1 MYSMKKILNRPEDV
15 VEEMINGLVE
25 VHDDIVHR
33 VGDTRVV
40 ARNYE
45 GKGKVGLV
53 SGGGSGHEPS
63 HAGFVGKGMLSAAVC
78 GDVFTSPT
86 VDQVYEGIKAAD
98 KGAGVFL
105 VIKNYTGDVI
115 NFEMAKE
122 MAEENDGIKVDY
134 VITNDDI
141 AVEDSTWTEGRRG
154 VAGTVL
160 VHKICGA
167 LAENGASLEEI
178 KEESEKLLPEMAT
191 LGLALT
197 PAIVPQAGKPGF
209 ELAEDEIEFG
219 IGIHGEPG
227 YRKLKLQTSA
237 EMAKEF
243 YTKIKKELELT
254 ASDEV
259 VVFVNGMGGTPLM
272 EQYVFANDVL
282 KLLAADNVKVAK
294 KILGDKM
301 TSIEMA
307 GISLTIFRIKDKK
320 WLELLNQ
327 EVEVIAW

>member
-1 MYSMKKILNRPEDV
+1 MKKILNRPEDV
-15 VEEMINGLVE
+15 VEEMINGLVATHE
-25 VHDDIVHR
+25 DIVHR

-63 HAGFVGKGMLSAAVC
+63 HAGFVGKGMLSTAVC

-115 NFEMAKE
+115 NFTMAKE
-122 MAEENDGIKVDY
+122 MAEEMDNIKVDF

-141 AVEDSTWTEGRRG
+141 AVEGSTWTEGRRG

-160 VHKICGA
+160 VHKILGA
-167 LAENGASLEEI
+167 LADNGASLEEI
-178 KEESEKLLPEMAT
+178 KAESEVLIAQMAT

-209 ELAEDEIEFG
+209 ELGDDEIEFG
-219 IGIHGEPG
+219 LGIHGEPG
-227 YRKLKLQTSA
+227 YRRAKLQPSKV
-237 EMAKEF
+237 MAKEF
-243 YTKIKKELELT
+243 IDKIVAELKLT
-254 ASDEV
+254 AGEKV
-259 VVFVNGMGGTPLM
+259 VAFVNGLGGTPLM
-272 EQYVFANDVL
+272 EQYVFMNDVL
-282 KLLAADNVKVAK
+282 N
-294 KILGDKM
+294 ILGEHKIEVARKLIGNKM
-301 TSIEMA
+301 TSIEMQ
-307 GISLTIFRIKDKK
+307 GISLTLLRVKDPR
-320 WLELLNQ
+320 WVEYLDQ
-327 EVEVIAW
+327 EVKVAAW

>member
-1 MYSMKKILNRPEDV
+1 MKKILNRPEDV
-15 VEEMINGLVE
+15 VEEMINGLVQT
-25 VHDDIVHR
+25 HDNIVHR
-33 VGDTRVV
+33 LDDTRVV
-40 ARNYE
+40 VRNYE
-45 GKGKVGLV
+45 GKGKVGLI

-115 NFEMAKE
+115 NFTMAKE
-122 MAEENDGIKVDY
+122 MAEENDGIKVDF

-160 VHKICGA
+160 VHKILGA
-167 LAENGASLEEI
+167 LAENGASIVEV
-178 KEESEKLLPEMAT
+178 KNESEKLIKEMAT

-197 PAIVPQAGKPGF
+197 AAIVPQAGKPGF
-209 ELAEDEIEFG
+209 DLADDEIEFG
-219 IGIHGEPG
+219 LGIHGEPG
-227 YRKLKLQTSA
+227 YRRTKLHTSA

-243 YTKIKKELELT
+243 YTKIKAELKLVSGEK
-254 ASDEV
+254 V
-259 VVFVNGMGGTPLM
+259 VVFVNGLGGTPLM
-272 EQYVFANDVL
+272 EQYVFINDVL
-282 KLLAADNVKVAK
+282 ALLKTDNISVSK
-294 KILGDKM
+294 KIIGNKM
-301 TSIEMA
+301 TSIEMQ
-307 GISLTIFRIKDKK
+307 GISLTILRLKEAK
-320 WLELLNQ
+320 WLDYLNQ
-327 EVEVIAW
+327 EVEVSAW

>member
-1 MYSMKKILNRPEDV
+1 MKKILNRPEDV
-15 VEEMINGLVE
+15 VEEMINGLVQT
-25 VHDDIVHR
+25 HDDIVHR
-33 VGDTRVV
+33 LDDTRVV
-40 ARNYE
+40 VRNYE
-45 GKGKVGLV
+45 GKGKVGLI

-115 NFEMAKE
+115 NFTMAKE
-122 MAEENDGIKVDY
+122 MAEENDGIKVDF

-160 VHKICGA
+160 VHKILGA
-167 LAENGASLEEI
+167 LAENGASIDEV
-178 KEESEKLLPEMAT
+178 KNESEKLIKEMAT

-209 ELAEDEIEFG
+209 ELGDDEIEFG
-219 IGIHGEPG
+219 LGIHGEPG
-227 YRKLKLQTSA
+227 YRRSKLHTSA
-237 EMAKEF
+237 AMAKEF
-243 YTKIKKELELT
+243 YDKIKAELKLVSGEK
-254 ASDEV
+254 V
-259 VVFVNGMGGTPLM
+259 VVFVNGLGGTPLM
-272 EQYVFANDVL
+272 EQYVFINDVL
-282 KLLAADNVKVAK
+282 ALLKTDNISVSK
-294 KILGDKM
+294 KIIGNKM
-301 TSIEMA
+301 TSIEMQ
-307 GISLTIFRIKDKK
+307 GISLTILRLKEAK
-320 WLELLNQ
+320 WLDYLNQ
-327 EVEVIAW
+327 KVEVAAW

>member
-1 MYSMKKILNRPEDV
+1 MKKILNRPEDV
-15 VEEMINGLVE
+15 VEEMISGLVQ
-25 VHDDIVHR
+25 VHNDIVHR
-33 VGDTRVV
+33 VGDSRVV

-45 GKGKVGLV
+45 GKGKVGLI

-98 KGAGVFL
+98 KGEGVFL
-105 VIKNYTGDVI
+105 VVKNYTGDVI

-160 VHKICGA
+160 VHKICGGM
-167 LAENGASLEEI
+167 AENGASLAEI
-178 KEESEKLLPEMAT
+178 KEESEKVIKEMAT
-191 LGLALT
+191 LGLALS
-197 PAIVPQAGKPGF
+197 PATVPQAGKPGF
-209 ELAEDEIEFG
+209 ELADDEIEFG

-227 YRKLKLQTSA
+227 YKKLKLQTSV

-243 YTKIKKELELT
+243 YEKIKKELNLT
-254 ASDEV
+254 ADDEV
-259 VVFVNGMGGTPLM
+259 VMFVNGMGATPLM

-282 KLLAADNVKVAK
+282 KLLADDNVKVVK

-307 GISLTIFRIKDKK
+307 GISLTIFRVKDKK
-320 WLELLNQ
+320 WLDLLNQ

>member
-1 MYSMKKILNRPEDV
+1 MKKILNRPEDV
-15 VEEMINGLVE
+15 VEEMISGLVL

-122 MAEENDGIKVDY
+122 QAEEDDGIKVDY

-160 VHKICGA
+160 MHKIVGA

-178 KEESEKLLPEMAT
+178 KEEAEKVLPEMAS

-197 PAIVPQAGKPGF
+197 PATTPQAGKPGF
-209 ELAEDEIEFG
+209 ELADDEIEFG

-227 YRKLKLQTSA
+227 YRKEKLQTSA
-237 EMAKEF
+237 QMAKEF
-243 YTKIKKELELT
+243 YVKIKKELDLVEN
-254 ASDEV
+254 DEV
-259 VVFVNGMGGTPLM
+259 VMFVNGMGATPLM
-272 EQYVFANDVL
+272 EQYLFANDVL
-282 KLLAADNVKVAK
+282 ALLAEDKIKVAK

-301 TSIEMA
+301 TSIDMA
-307 GISLTIFRIKDKK
+307 GISLTILRLKDKK
-320 WLELLNQ
+320 WLDLLNQ

>member
-1 MYSMKKILNRPEDV
+1 MKKILNRPEDV
-15 VEEMINGLVE
+15 VEEMINGLVATHE
-25 VHDDIVHR
+25 DIVHR
-33 VGDTRVV
+33 VGDTRVI

-63 HAGFVGKGMLSAAVC
+63 HAGFVGKGMLSSAVC

-115 NFEMAKE
+115 NFTMAKE
-122 MAEENDGIKVDY
+122 MAEEVDNIQVDF

-141 AVEDSTWTEGRRG
+141 AVEGSTWTEGRRG

-160 VHKICGA
+160 VHKILGA
-167 LAENGASLEEI
+167 LADNGASLEEV
-178 KEESEKLLPEMAT
+178 KAESELLIKEMAT

-209 ELAEDEIEFG
+209 ELGENEIEFG
-219 IGIHGEPG
+219 LGIHGEPG
-227 YRKLKLQTSA
+227 YRRAPLQTSKALAHEFLDKIIA
-237 EMAKEF
+237 ELK
-243 YTKIKKELELT
+243 LT
-254 ASDEV
+254 HGEEV
-259 VVFVNGMGGTPLM
+259 VVFVNGLGGTPLM
-272 EQYVFANDVL
+272 EQYVFMNDVL
-282 KLLAADNVKVAK
+282 SILKEHEIKVTR
-294 KILGDKM
+294 KIIGNKM
-301 TSIEMA
+301 TSIEMQ
-307 GISLTIFRIKDKK
+307 GLSLTVLRVKNPQWVAFLD
-320 WLELLNQ
+320 Q
-327 EVEVIAW
+327 EVKVAAW

>member
-1 MYSMKKILNRPEDV
+1 MKKILNRTEDV
-15 VEEMINGLVE
+15 VEEMISGLVQ

-33 VGDTRVV
+33 VGDSRVV

-53 SGGGSGHEPS
+53 SGGGSGHEPT

-122 MAEENDGIKVDY
+122 MAEENDGIKVEQ

-154 VAGTVL
+154 VAGTLL
-160 VHKICGA
+160 VHKIIGA
-167 LAENGASLEEI
+167 LAENGATLEEL
-178 KEESEKLLPEMAT
+178 KVEAEKLLPAMAT

-197 PAIVPQAGKPGF
+197 AATVPQAGKPGF
-209 ELAEDEIEFG
+209 ELADDEIEFG

-227 YRKLKLQTSA
+227 YKRLKLLTSA

-243 YTKIKKELELT
+243 YVKIKKELDLKST
-254 ASDEV
+254 DEV
-259 VVFVNGMGGTPLM
+259 VVFVNGMGATPLM
-272 EQYVFANDVL
+272 EQYVFAHDVL
-282 KLLAADNVKVAK
+282 ALLENDGIKVAK

-301 TSIEMA
+301 TSIDMA
-307 GISLTIFRIKDKK
+307 GISLTILSLKDKK
-320 WLELLNQ
+320 WLDLLNQ
-327 EVEVIAW
+327 EVKVIAW